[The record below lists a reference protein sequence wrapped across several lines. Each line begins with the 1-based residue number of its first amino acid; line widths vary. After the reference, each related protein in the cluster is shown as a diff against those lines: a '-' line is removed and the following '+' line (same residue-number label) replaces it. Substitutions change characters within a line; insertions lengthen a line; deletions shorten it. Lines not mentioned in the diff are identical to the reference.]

1 MDSIS
6 HSVGVSLRPSKML
19 KMLKKSNLKLSAL
32 VLDRGLGFSRGHQS
46 DDVDEDED
54 EEEEEVKEDK
64 DVNEED
70 KEEED
75 GNNKVIKCH
84 TFLESQD
91 QANMNEEEEEEKEE
105 E

>member
-46 DDVDEDED
+46 DDVD